1 MVAISF
7 LLLTPYFAPQK
18 KIAKL
23 FGFTNQIYSKKHLER
38 KKFVISPG
46 IKKKL
51 LVR

>member
-7 LLLTPYFAPQK
+7 LLLTPAPK

-23 FGFTNQIYSKKHLER
+23 FGFTNQIYSKKTFGT
-38 KKFVISPG
+38 KKICDLSWDQ
-46 IKKKL
+46 KKL